1 MYESFRVTMQ
11 YRYMRRFLLILLQ
24 KWRLVAWRTVQ
35 PGRFGSLRLPPS
47 GALCTVLLSLDAALA
62 SG

>member
-24 KWRLVAWRTVQ
+24 KWRLVAWRTTQ
-35 PGRFGSLRLPPS
+35 SGRFRSLCLPPS
-47 GALCTVLLSLDAALA
+47 GTLRAVLLSLDAALA